1 MEYSFSGFL
10 NKYSNLKSFFS
21 MVLPTSPNIPILSP
35 QPPAPRSRK
44 ALLNRRKSK
53 KRKFFP
59 LFPSPPPPTIQLS
72 NSENGRKPINET
84 HSAAPKNGS
93 LLPPPL
99 PFEHNKRRSAVRYCL
114 LVQLPCEQERDFERR
129 PLPFLKRQAKRRK
142 R

>member
-1 MEYSFSGFL
+1 
-10 NKYSNLKSFFS
+10 
-21 MVLPTSPNIPILSP
+21 MVLPKSPNIPILSP
-35 QPPAPRSRK
+35 QLPAPRSRK

-84 HSAAPKNGS
+84 HSAASKNGS
-93 LLPPPL
+93 LLPLPL

-114 LVQLPCEQERDFERR
+114 LVRLPCEQDRDFEKAPSPVFEKAGKKEEEEVASYRR
-129 PLPFLKRQAKRRK
+129 RMVAKPTP
-142 R
+142 